1 MSRSDWIW
9 DNEYIVSVIGNNDDI
24 EEMVEQVELDNQE
37 TFNEWRDEEDT
48 YGRMIELTEEQIET
62 LNN

>member
-1 MSRSDWIW
+1 MSSSDWIW